1 MDIPQTP
8 YSLRII
14 VTVVLLT
21 LLPACASL
29 VSSATA
35 TMAANLSSAILNSDD
50 PQTVADG
57 APAYLLL
64 LDSMLRSEPNKP
76 QLLRSAAT
84 LYSAYASVFVKDKQR
99 AQRMSKHALDYA
111 LRAVCI
117 ENKTAC
123 HLYRMNF
130 IDFQGL
136 LGTLSQEDVP
146 GWYILG
152 AAWAG
157 WIDANRQDWSAMSE
171 LPRVEAIMARL
182 TALDGSFKQGGPHL
196 YLGILSTLLPPA
208 LGGNPAVGR
217 RHFEK
222 ADSIAKGK
230 NLMIKVMFAEKYARL
245 VFDQGLHDTLL
256 NEVLS
261 ANPAVPDLT
270 LMNTLAQQRAR
281 ELLTTSQDYF

>member
-1 MDIPQTP
+1 MGISQV
-8 YSLRII
+8 SHFFRIVI
-14 VTVVLLT
+14 ATVLLAY
-21 LLPACASL
+21 LSACATL
-29 VSSATA
+29 INSATT
-35 TMAANLSSAILNSDD
+35 TMATNLSRAILNSDD

-99 AQRMSKHALDYA
+99 AQRMSKHALNYA
-111 LRAVCI
+111 LRAVCV

-123 HLYRMNF
+123 HLRRMNF
-130 IDFQGL
+130 TDYQNL
-136 LGTLSQEDVP
+136 LVTLSRKDVP

-152 AAWAG
+152 TTWAG
-157 WIDANRQDWSAMSE
+157 WIDANRQDWSAMAE

-182 TALDGSFKQGGPHL
+182 TSLDGNYKQGGPHL

-208 LGGNPAVGR
+208 LGGKPAVGR

-222 ADSIAKGK
+222 ADKIAKGR
-230 NLMIKVMFAEKYARL
+230 NLMVKLMFAEKYARL
-245 VFDQGLHDTLL
+245 VFDQNLHDSLL
-256 NEVLS
+256 NEVIS
-261 ANPAVPDLT
+261 ANPTAPDLT

-281 ELLTTSQDYF
+281 ELLNTSQDYF